1 LKYSLEM
8 YINKKSVSNWSYCL
22 SSTAN
27 SSFDTCGAP
36 LLYDLSV
43 FNLDGLYIAEDE
55 YDKIDSVCDFS
66 DYEVSR
72 LLSMYNFWLRC
83 C

>member
-1 LKYSLEM
+1 M

-27 SSFDTCGAP
+27 SSFDMCGAP
-36 LLYDLSV
+36 LLQDLCV
-43 FNLDGLYIAEDE
+43 FNLDGLYIPEDY

-66 DYEVSR
+66 ELEVSR
-72 LLSMYNFWLRC
+72 LLSMSGLLLLCGLLRLC
-83 C
+83 